1 MKVKK
6 RRKLT
11 PRMSQKRIEYA
22 KEVLLYKIF
31 TSESY
36 LSGEFYDCY
45 PEPKIKFFNG
55 KKTYVVNISNDNIT
69 IEEQ

>member
-6 RRKLT
+6 EKLKQKI
-11 PRMSQKRIEYA
+11 SQKRIEYA
-22 KEVLLYKIF
+22 KEVLLYKIC
-31 TSESY
+31 TSESH

-55 KKTYVVNISNDNIT
+55 KKTYIIDLSNDNIT
-69 IEEQ
+69 IEE

>member
-31 TSESY
+31 TSESH

-45 PEPKIKFFNG
+45 SESKIKFFNG
-55 KKTYVVNISNDNIT
+55 KKTYIIDLSNDNVA
-69 IEEQ
+69 IEE

>member
-6 RRKLT
+6 EKLKQKI
-11 PRMSQKRIEYA
+11 SQKRIEYA

-31 TSESY
+31 TSESH

-55 KKTYVVNISNDNIT
+55 KKTYIIDLSNDNIT
-69 IEEQ
+69 IEE